1 MKGKSMKYLIMKRI
15 DCGGESSVLSTIK
28 EANTFDDAIRMKVGA
43 EMLEGDDSKN
53 KIEIF
58 INIDDAFKFVS
69 NSNAEV
75 KAEALA
81 DHERDAQKGH

>member
-1 MKGKSMKYLIMKRI
+1 MKYLLMKRI
-15 DCGGESSVLSTIK
+15 DCGGESSILSTIK
-28 EANTFDDAIRMKVGA
+28 ETNTFDDAIRMKVGA

-58 INIDDAFKFVS
+58 INTDDAFKFVN